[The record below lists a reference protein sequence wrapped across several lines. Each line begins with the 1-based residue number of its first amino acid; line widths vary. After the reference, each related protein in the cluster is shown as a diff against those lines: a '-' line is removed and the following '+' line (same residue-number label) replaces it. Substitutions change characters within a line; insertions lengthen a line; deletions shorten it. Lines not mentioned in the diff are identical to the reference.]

1 MIDITV
7 DKAGGKPLY
16 IQIRDEIKQAIES
29 DRLKSGDRLPTVTDL
44 AKKIGVTPSTI
55 RRAFE
60 DLGKSG
66 HTYCHVG
73 RGTFVNDRLA
83 PPPQETATEARI
95 TRLMERVSDAETIGA
110 ARRLRD
116 GIKASLES
124 MMVLAKRPGLI
135 QFLGFDINPKLIPE
149 DTLRKLVDHAL
160 GKDETAFY
168 TYEDAFGLKALRTNL
183 ARYFSQSGITIKPEQ
198 ILIVNGSQQAFTL
211 LAQMALKEK
220 LRVICETPC
229 YLGVYKAFEIMGHW
243 VESVPRDE
251 EGPQPDLLAR
261 FNDGKTSLLYLCPRL
276 HNPMGTDIS
285 RKRFQAVLDWAEK
298 TGSILLSDEIFGDF
312 YYDDVNPPS
321 FLTAIESGHVYV
333 TGSFSKTFLTGLR
346 VGWVISGTANIN
358 NLAYYKK
365 ILDLSCP
372 MLMQGVLNSLIVT
385 GEYESHLKRIRV
397 FYQSLRDEVLKALEK
412 YMPPQVHWT
421 HPAGGYHL
429 WVTLPKGY
437 SSIVLLLLAIER
449 GVSFLPGPLKDID
462 HRFINAFDL
471 SFASIEIE
479 QVDTGIRLLA
489 DSVKELLQAPPSD
502 HGLSGLGEF

>member
-1 MIDITV
+1 MIAITV
-7 DKAGGKPLY
+7 DKADGKPLY
-16 IQIRDEIKQAIES
+16 IQIRDEIRQAIDSE
-29 DRLKSGDRLPTVTDL
+29 RLKPGDRLPTVTDL

-55 RRAFE
+55 RRAFA

-73 RGTFVNDRLA
+73 RGTFVSDRLGA
-83 PPPQETATEARI
+83 LAQDTPAEPKA
-95 TRLMERVSDAETIGA
+95 TRLIERVSDAETIGA

-135 QFLGFDINPKLIPE
+135 QYIGFDINPKLIPE
-149 DTLRKLVDHAL
+149 HTLRNLIDHAL
-160 GKDETAFY
+160 GDDETAYY
-168 TYEDAFGLKALRTNL
+168 TYEDAFGLKALRVSL
-183 ARYFSQSGITIKPEQ
+183 ARYFSRSGVTIKPEQ
-198 ILIVNGSQQAFTL
+198 VLITNGSQQVFTL

-229 YLGVYKAFEIMGHW
+229 YLGVYKAFEVLGHW
-243 VESVPRDE
+243 VESTPRDE

-261 FNDGKTSLLYLCPRL
+261 FDDGKPSLLYLSPRL

-285 RKRFQAVLDWAEK
+285 RKRFQAVVDWAEK
-298 TGSILLSDEIFGDF
+298 THSLLVADEIFSDF

-321 FLTAIESGHVYV
+321 FLSAIENGNVYV
-333 TGSFSKTFLTGLR
+333 SGSFSKTFLNGLR
-346 VGWVISGTANIN
+346 VGWVISSAANIN

-365 ILDLSCP
+365 IQDLSCP
-372 MLMQGVLNSLIVT
+372 MLMQGVLNALLET
-385 GEYESHLKRIRV
+385 GEYEVHLKRIRD
-397 FYQSLRDEVLKALEK
+397 FYRALRDEILKALEK
-412 YMPPQVHWT
+412 YMPKQVHWT
-421 HPAGGYHL
+421 RPAGGFHL

-437 SSIVLLLLAIER
+437 SSIVLFLLAIER

-462 HRFINAFDL
+462 HRFINAFNL

-479 QVDTGIRLLA
+479 QVDPSIRLLA